1 MTEKRFVLERS
12 DYDLKY
18 EFRVADISKVKK
30 TKEDFW
36 NEEEEI
42 YEYRKYINY
51 LWENDAFLTLEE
63 ADELLNNLYEENK
76 QLKSENLILKGKLHQ
91 LRLKCGKQE
100 EELECLSE
108 ETIEQ
113 FKQDLKDGKF
123 IEYTAR

>member
-1 MTEKRFVLERS
+1 MTKRFKSKRHCKDGKCHNLILDKPNHRFVLMLSSWE
-12 DYDLKY
+12 DCKDVTDVLNDLN
-18 EFRVADISKVKK
+18 D
-30 TKEDFW
+30 
-36 NEEEEI
+36 
-42 YEYRKYINY
+42 
-51 LWENDAFLTLEE
+51 ENV
-63 ADELLNNLYEENK
+63 

-100 EELECLSE
+100 EEIECLSE